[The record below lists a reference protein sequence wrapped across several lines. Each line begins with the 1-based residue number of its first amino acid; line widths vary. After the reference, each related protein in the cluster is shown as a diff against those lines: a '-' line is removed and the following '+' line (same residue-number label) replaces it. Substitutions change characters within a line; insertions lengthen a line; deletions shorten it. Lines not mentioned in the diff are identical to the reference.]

1 MDKNVIENYYS
12 HHSGLTDYSQTPRFL
27 AIDFLKKKFLPR
39 VGIDRLLDSDG
50 MRSNV
55 CYQLRKEGLA
65 LLRSDTK
72 EVEPFTLSL
81 TEELLGFPPCSPPRS
96 WSDGWSEK
104 ADAVRQYNR
113 YMEFIVD
120 EALRDLDMTIAEK
133 RKSFKRSMFFKSK
146 EFEPIGLL
154 RTVIVGSPLYAEL
167 LSIANDFGIPT
178 SHLSN
183 IRIDGESGDYRAVFG
198 GAHFCYQDTLCDM
211 RYKLAKDYRETL
223 QAVHDNLLREGKR
236 GGSYAERWR
245 GQRPSMVFDSHV
257 LNSILEMFVEP
268 DIDLY
273 HVHTLKTRTNTLE
286 YAVLLENAE
295 GDTEHDRYLRERSN
309 GLALDT
315 PITWEVA
322 VALRNAKTEEVATHL
337 NWKYATEN
345 LLERQK
351 GVEEYQEKVI
361 RYGNLSTVAEE
372 KVATLLSE
380 IEKESVK

>member
-12 HHSGLTDYSQTPRFL
+12 HHSGLTDHSQTPRFL

-50 MRSNV
+50 MRSNA
-55 CYQLRKEGLA
+55 CYELKKEGLA
-65 LLRSDTK
+65 LLRSDSK

-81 TEELLGFPPCSPPRS
+81 TEKLLGFPPDSPPRS
-96 WSDGWSEK
+96 WSDEWSET
-104 ADAVRQYNR
+104 ADAVRRYNR
-113 YMEFIVD
+113 YMDFIVD
-120 EALRDLDMTIAEK
+120 ESLRILDALIADK
-133 RKSFKRSMFFKSK
+133 RKSFKRSTSFKSR
-146 EFEPIGLL
+146 EFEPIGVL
-154 RTVIVGSPLYAEL
+154 RTVVVNSPLYTEL
-167 LSIANDFGIPT
+167 LAIANDFGIPT

-198 GAHFCYQDTLCDM
+198 GSYFCYQDTLCDM
-211 RYKLAKDYRETL
+211 RYKLAGDYRINL
-223 QAVHDNLLREGKR
+223 QAVHDSLLHEAKR

-245 GQRPSMVFDSHV
+245 GQSTSKVFDSHV

-273 HVHTLKTRTNTLE
+273 HVHTLKPRCSTLE

-295 GDTEHDRYLRERSN
+295 GDTEHDRYLRERSQ
-309 GLALDT
+309 GTILDI

-322 VALRNAKTEEVATHL
+322 VALQNAKTEKVATHL
-337 NWKYATEN
+337 DWRYATEA
-345 LLERQK
+345 LLEKQK
-351 GVEEYQEKVI
+351 DVEEYQEKVI
-361 RYGNLSTVAEE
+361 RCGKLSSVAEE